1 MLDRPTTLNRIVAL
15 VPVRGLEGAKS
26 RLGEA
31 LDAEERR
38 ALVERLLARTVVAAT
53 GTPAV
58 VEVIAISPDPDV
70 LALARTLGA
79 RAIAQ
84 QGSGLNAALDIG
96 RAAAVAADA
105 DAVLVVPGDLP
116 AVTANEL
123 GRIVN
128 SARAHAASGS
138 VAGPRAGGTPG
149 VTGTSP
155 RRLVALVT
163 DRAGTGTNV
172 LLVAPP
178 DAIDFHFGVDS
189 RAVHA
194 TAAHAAGAAY
204 LEIAGPLDLDLDTPE
219 DLLASEAAGWADLRA
234 ELP

>member
-1 MLDRPTTLNRIVAL
+1 M
-15 VPVRGLEGAKS
+15 
-26 RLGEA
+26 
-31 LDAEERR
+31 
-38 ALVERLLARTVVAAT
+38 
-53 GTPAV
+53 
-58 VEVIAISPDPDV
+58 
-70 LALARTLGA
+70 
-79 RAIAQ
+79 
-84 QGSGLNAALDIG
+84 
-96 RAAAVAADA
+96 
-105 DAVLVVPGDLP
+105 
-116 AVTANEL
+116 
-123 GRIVN
+123 
-128 SARAHAASGS
+128 
-138 VAGPRAGGTPG
+138 
-149 VTGTSP
+149 TGTSP

-219 DLLASEAAGWADLRA
+219 DLLAAEAAGWADLRA